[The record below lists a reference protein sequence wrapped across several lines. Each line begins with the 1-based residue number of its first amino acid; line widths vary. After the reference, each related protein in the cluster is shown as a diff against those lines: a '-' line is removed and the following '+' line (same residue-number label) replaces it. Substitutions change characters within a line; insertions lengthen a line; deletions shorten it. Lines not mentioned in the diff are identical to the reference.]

1 VVVKSSAFEVIH
13 SQWMEEH
20 LSNRKGEGK
29 RRLRVGHG
37 HAEKEMLKQVWW
49 PAFGN
54 LQYLHP
60 EYEVIDFLEG
70 RRFIDIAYIRPPIKI
85 AFEIDGFGP
94 HLKDISRVQFSNQW
108 VRQMHL
114 LNDNWIVVRIS
125 FDDIKDRPR
134 LWQQLI
140 QQMIGRLFGD
150 SGIDSSEMGVAEKE
164 VVRLAMRLNRA
175 VKLSDVESAIQCG
188 YRLARSTMNRLVEKH
203 WFIPDGGGQIRT
215 HSWKLQLNEH
225 QIHSLLFL

>member
-20 LSNRKGEGK
+20 LSKRKGEGK

-37 HAEKEMLKQVWW
+37 H
-49 PAFGN
+49 
-54 LQYLHP
+54 
-60 EYEVIDFLEG
+60 
-70 RRFIDIAYIRPPIKI
+70 
-85 AFEIDGFGP
+85 
-94 HLKDISRVQFSNQW
+94 
-108 VRQMHL
+108 
-114 LNDNWIVVRIS
+114 
-125 FDDIKDRPR
+125 
-134 LWQQLI
+134 
-140 QQMIGRLFGD
+140 
-150 SGIDSSEMGVAEKE
+150 AEKE

-188 YRLARSTMNRLVEKH
+188 YRLAHSTMNRLVEKH
-203 WFIPDGGGQIRT
+203 GFIPDGGGQIRT